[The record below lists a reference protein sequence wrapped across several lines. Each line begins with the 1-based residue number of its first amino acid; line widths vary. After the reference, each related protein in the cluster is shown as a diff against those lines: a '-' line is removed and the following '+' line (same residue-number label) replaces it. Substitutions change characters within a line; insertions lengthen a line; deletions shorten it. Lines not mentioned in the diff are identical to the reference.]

1 VARGQ
6 VWRLLTSGLVV
17 EGVAAPQIAL
27 TGLAVAAVVQLE
39 GPLVWWGSAL
49 VGHVGSALIAYAVI
63 GLAIVVGSS
72 SAEAAADDD
81 DFGISCVLGATL
93 GALLASGLRRRDR
106 TLAGVGLLG
115 LVVLLPFSIDWYGP
129 EHPLSF
135 ALGAGVA
142 AIIAGRG
149 VRDPDRHP

>member
-1 VARGQ
+1 VIGFA
-6 VWRLLTSGLVV
+6 
-17 EGVAAPQIAL
+17 IAL
-27 TGLAVAAVVQLE
+27 
-39 GPLVWWGSAL
+39 GS
-49 VGHVGSALIAYAVI
+49 G
-63 GLAIVVGSS
+63 

-81 DFGISCVLGATL
+81 DFGISCVVGATL

-106 TLAGVGLLG
+106 TLIGVALLG
-115 LVVLLPFSIDWYGP
+115 LVLLLPFSIDWYGP

-135 ALGAGVA
+135 AMGAGVA